1 MGFVGTSFAFC
12 KNVKTKP
19 VGGVVVYRV
28 FLSVIIFMLASKHIF
43 GAPSVTVPPVLI
55 DVPIT
60 KSFVPTGFDSNDRVQ
75 LAIGGELR
83 NSCFKIASSVATVN
97 PQDKTIVVKQQAYVY
112 LGFCLMMI
120 VPYSEVVT
128 LGIVNQPGDYR
139 ILDGSS
145 GKEIGHIN
153 IDVARTA
160 EQDEFLYA
168 PISDAYLVTDDKH
181 DLENDPERN
190 RLVLTGAFSNSCME
204 FKEIKV
210 TYNENAIVIQPISI
224 LNSQADCSDTKVN
237 FSKTV
242 ILDPKLKGDH
252 LIHVRS
258 LNGAAINKVV
268 DFGF

>member
-1 MGFVGTSFAFC
+1 MGFVGTSFAIC
-12 KNVKTKP
+12 KNSETKSF
-19 VGGVVVYRV
+19 GGVVVYRV
-28 FLSVIIFMLASKHIF
+28 FLSMIILMLASKHLF
-43 GAPSVTVPPVLI
+43 GAPTVPIPPVLV

-97 PQDKTIVVKQQAYVY
+97 PENRTIVVKQQAYVY

-128 LGIVNQPGDYR
+128 LGIVNKPGEYQ

-153 IDVARTA
+153 IDIARTT

-168 PISDAYLVTDDKH
+168 PISDAYLIADDKH
-181 DLENDPERN
+181 NSESDPERN
-190 RLVLTGAFSNSCME
+190 RLVLTGAFSNTCMD

-224 LNSQADCSDTKVN
+224 LNSQAECTDKKVN
-237 FSKTV
+237 FSKMV